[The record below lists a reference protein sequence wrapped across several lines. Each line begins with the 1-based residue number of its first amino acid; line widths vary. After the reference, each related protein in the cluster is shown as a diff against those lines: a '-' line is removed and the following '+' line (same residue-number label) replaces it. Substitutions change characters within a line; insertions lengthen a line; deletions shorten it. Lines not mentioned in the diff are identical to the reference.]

1 MADFDVI
8 VIGAGAAGLAAAHTL
23 SLHGRSVAILEARDR
38 IGGRIYTMRP
48 SADGLPIEL
57 GAEFVHGRPPETFA
71 IAQAAGITLCERV
84 GSSYV
89 SDGDHLFASDDDE
102 DEDGDDENEH
112 GGDNPEA
119 SLDVI
124 LGALHKWKGEDRSFQ
139 SFVDEYFP
147 GERWAAARQSASG
160 YVQGF
165 DAAYPDRVS
174 VRWLALTEEAA
185 SHIDGDRQFF
195 LTDGYDRVPG
205 WLRNNLDPFRTTLRL
220 NTTVREL
227 RWSAGHVEVTAAT
240 STPQGEQATTIS
252 ARAAVIT
259 LPLGVLAASFDSNTS
274 PDTAG
279 TVRFAPDLPDKRA
292 AIAGLEMGHTVKVD
306 LRFRDIF
313 WDTVSAPSVATSSS
327 LTDAA
332 PASAAPA
339 SAAPASQQPQ
349 LPQMPGLSFL
359 FTSDDVMSTWWTRYP
374 LLTPTLTGWV
384 GGPRAARLAA
394 HSDDAIAGHA
404 LDALARILSIERRVL
419 EARLDDWHLHNWSA
433 DPFSRG
439 AYAYVRV
446 GGLSAPDQLAEPVLG
461 TLFFAGEA
469 TDVGHTGTVHA
480 ALGSGYRAAH
490 AVLSSL

>member
-38 IGGRIYTMRP
+38 IGGRIYTMHP
-48 SADGLPIEL
+48 SADDLPTEL

-71 IAQAAGITLCERV
+71 IAQAAGLTLCERV

-89 SDGDHLFASDDDE
+89 SDGGHLFASDDD
-102 DEDGDDENEH
+102 DDDSDSDDGNEH
-112 GGDNPEA
+112 GDDYAEA

-124 LGALHKWKGEDRSFQ
+124 LGALHKWHGEDRTFQ

-147 GERWAAARQSASG
+147 GERWAAARRSARG
-160 YVQGF
+160 YVEGF

-205 WLRNNLDPFRTTLRL
+205 WLRDNLDPFRTTLRL

-227 RWSAGHVEVTAAT
+227 RWSAGYVEVTAAT
-240 STPQGEQATTIS
+240 STAQDEQVATIS
-252 ARAAVIT
+252 ARAAIIT
-259 LPLGVLAASFDSNTS
+259 LPLGVLAASFDSNTP

-279 TVRFAPDLPDKRA
+279 TVRFIPDLPDKRA
-292 AIAGLEMGHTVKVD
+292 AIAGLDMGHTIKVD
-306 LRFRDIF
+306 LRFHDLF
-313 WDTVSAPSVATSSS
+313 WDTVPAPPEAASSS
-327 LTDAA
+327 PTDAA
-332 PASAAPA
+332 PPSEEPH
-339 SAAPASQQPQ
+339 

-359 FTSDDVMSTWWTRYP
+359 FSGDEVISTWWTRYP

-384 GGPRAARLAA
+384 GGPRAARLST
-394 HSDDAIAGHA
+394 HSDDAIAGQA
-404 LDALARILSIERRVL
+404 LDALARILNVERRVV
-419 EARLDDWHLHNWSA
+419 EARLDAWHLHNWSA

-439 AYAYVRV
+439 AYAYIRV
-446 GGLSAPDQLAEPVLG
+446 GGVNAPDQLAEPVEG

-469 TDVGHTGTVHA
+469 TDAGHTGTVHA
-480 ALGSGYRAAH
+480 ALASGYRAAH
-490 AVLSSL
+490 ALLNLH

>member
-38 IGGRIYTMRP
+38 IGGRIYTLRP
-48 SADGLPIEL
+48 SAYDLPIEL
-57 GAEFVHGRPPETFA
+57 GAEFIHGRPPETFA
-71 IAQAAGITLCERV
+71 IAQAAGLTICERIGV
-84 GSSYV
+84 SYV
-89 SDGDHLFASDDDE
+89 SDGGRLFAPDDDE
-102 DEDGDDENEH
+102 DEDRNEENEH
-112 GGDNPEA
+112 GGDNAEA

-124 LGALHKWKGEDRSFQ
+124 LGALHKWKGDDRTFQ

-147 GERWAAARQSASG
+147 GERWAAARQGASG

-195 LTDGYDRVPG
+195 LPDGYDRVPG
-205 WLRNNLDPFRTTLRL
+205 WLRDNLDPFRTTLRL

-240 STPQGEQATTIS
+240 STAQGEQATTIS
-252 ARAAVIT
+252 ARAAIIT
-259 LPLGVLAASFDSNTS
+259 LPLGVLAASFDSSTP
-274 PDTAG
+274 PDTTG
-279 TVRFAPDLPDKRA
+279 TVHFIPDLPDKRA

-306 LRFRDIF
+306 LHFRDIF
-313 WDTVSAPSVATSSS
+313 WDSVPALSAATSSS
-327 LTDAA
+327 SALTVAA
-332 PASAAPA
+332 PQ
-339 SAAPASQQPQ
+339 SQEPH

-359 FTSDDVMSTWWTRYP
+359 FSSNDVMPTWWTRYP

-384 GGPRAARLAA
+384 GGPRAARLAT
-394 HSDDAIAGHA
+394 HSDDAIAGQA
-404 LDALARILSIERRVL
+404 LDALARVLNFERRVL
-419 EARLDDWHLHNWSA
+419 EARLDAWHLHNWSV

-439 AYAYVRV
+439 AYAYIRV
-446 GGLSAPDQLAEPVLG
+446 GGVNAPDQLAEPVQG

-480 ALGSGYRAAH
+480 ALASGYRAAH
-490 AVLSSL
+490 ALLNVRPVDGRG